1 MIHIGQAI
9 EAELKN
15 QERTVSWLSRR
26 LDCDRTKIYQ
36 IFHKPAIKTDMLM
49 QISLVLNKNFFKM
62 LEEDYKAEL
71 KAKR

>member
-1 MIHIGQAI
+1 MINIGQAI
-9 EAELKN
+9 EAELRD

-49 QISLVLNKNFFKM
+49 KISLVLNKNFFKM
-62 LEEDYKAEL
+62 LDEDFKAEL
-71 KAKR
+71 KARK

>member
-1 MIHIGQAI
+1 MIHIGQVI
-9 EAELKN
+9 EAELRD

-49 QISLVLNKNFFKM
+49 KISIVLNKNFFKL
-62 LEEDYKAEL
+62 LEDDFKAEM
-71 KAKR
+71 KTRR

>member
-9 EAELKN
+9 EAELRE

-36 IFHKPAIKTDMLM
+36 IFHKSAIKTDMLM
-49 QISLVLNKNFFKM
+49 KISLVLNKNFFKL
-62 LEEDYKAEL
+62 LEDVYKLQL
-71 KAKR
+71 KAKK

>member
-9 EAELKN
+9 EAELRD

-49 QISLVLNKNFFKM
+49 KISIVLNKNFFKL
-62 LEEDYKAEL
+62 LEDDFKAEM
-71 KAKR
+71 KTRR

>member
-9 EAELKN
+9 EAELRN

-49 QISLVLNKNFFKM
+49 QISLVLNKDFFKL
-62 LEEDYKAEL
+62 LEDEFKAEM
-71 KAKR
+71 KARR

>member
-9 EAELKN
+9 EAELRD

-49 QISLVLNKNFFKM
+49 KISLVLNKNFFK
-62 LEEDYKAEL
+62 LLDEDFRAEL
-71 KAKR
+71 KARK

>member
-9 EAELKN
+9 EAELRE

-49 QISLVLNKNFFKM
+49 KISLVLNKDFFKM
-62 LEEDYKAEL
+62 LDDEFKAEL
-71 KAKR
+71 KAKK

>member
-9 EAELKN
+9 EEELRI

-36 IFHKPAIKTDMLM
+36 IFHKPAIKTDILM
-49 QISLVLNKNFFKM
+49 DISLVLNKDFFKL
-62 LEEDYKAEL
+62 LEEDFKAQQ
-71 KAKR
+71 KAKK

>member
-9 EAELKN
+9 EAELRD

-49 QISLVLNKNFFKM
+49 KISLVLNKNFFKM
-62 LEEDYKAEL
+62 LDEDFKAEL
-71 KAKR
+71 KARK

>member
-9 EAELKN
+9 EAELKD

>member
-9 EAELKN
+9 EAELRD

-49 QISLVLNKNFFKM
+49 KISIVLNKNFFKL
-62 LEEDYKAEL
+62 LEDDYKAEM
-71 KAKR
+71 KTRR